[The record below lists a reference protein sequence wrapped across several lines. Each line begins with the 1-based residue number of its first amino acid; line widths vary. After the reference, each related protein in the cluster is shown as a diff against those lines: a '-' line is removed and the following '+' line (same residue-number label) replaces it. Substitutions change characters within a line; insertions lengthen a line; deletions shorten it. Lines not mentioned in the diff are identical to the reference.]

1 MAARVKLR
9 AWLDRTP
16 AAAVALALMRDAT
29 GREVPL
35 EPLRPAR
42 PAPLPAGVTGF
53 WSLQAGAGTS
63 TVAALVAQRSAAAG
77 RPGVLVDLDRWAPS
91 LALRAETSGATVAD
105 ALLHPG
111 GESSLVSRWGATAFL
126 PGSAVLH
133 RSFDGAR
140 VGELVR
146 ALAAERPAVLDLGAG
161 ADALDPAVIDTL
173 GHFCVVAGTRA
184 AQLQAAFCAIPLLRG
199 LGTPIGLVVVG
210 ADAGDARRIA
220 DRLPWP
226 LLAAVPTDPFLADD
240 RFAAR
245 ADTLRAIDAL
255 IRALQ

>member
-1 MAARVKLR
+1 MKLR

-29 GREVPL
+29 GREAPL

-42 PAPLPAGVTGF
+42 PAPLPDAVTGF
-53 WSLQAGAGTS
+53 WSLQAGVGTS
-63 TVAALVAQRSAAAG
+63 TVAALVAQRSGAAG
-77 RPGVLVDLDRWAPS
+77 RPGVLIDLDRWAPS
-91 LALRAETSGATVAD
+91 LALRAETSGATVED

-111 GESSLVSRWGATAFL
+111 GESALLSRWGATAFL
-126 PGSAVLH
+126 PGSVDLH

-140 VGELVR
+140 IAELIR
-146 ALAAERPAVLDLGAG
+146 ALAVKGPAVVDLGAG
-161 ADALDPAVIDTL
+161 ADALDPLVVETVARL
-173 GHFCVVAGTRA
+173 CVVTGPRA

-199 LGTPIGLVVVG
+199 LKTRIGLVVVG
-210 ADAGDARRIA
+210 AEDADARRIA

-226 LLAAVPTDPFLADD
+226 LLSAVPVDPFLAED

-245 ADTLRAIDAL
+245 ADTLRSVDAL
-255 IRALQ
+255 IRAIE

>member
-1 MAARVKLR
+1 MKLR

-29 GREVPL
+29 GREAPF

-77 RPGVLVDLDRWAPS
+77 RPAVLIDLDRWAPS
-91 LALRAETSGATVAD
+91 LALRAESSGATVED

-111 GESSLVSRWGATAFL
+111 GEVGLLSRWGATAVL

-146 ALAAERPAVLDLGAG
+146 ALSADRPAVLDLGAG
-161 ADALDPAVIDTL
+161 ADALDRAVIDTL
-173 GHFCVVAGTRA
+173 SRFCVVAGTRV

-199 LGTPIGLVVVG
+199 LGTPIGLVVIG
-210 ADAGDARRIA
+210 ADDADARRIA
-220 DRLPWP
+220 ERLPWP
-226 LLAAVPTDPFLADD
+226 LVGCVPADPFLADD
-240 RFAAR
+240 RFATR
-245 ADTLRAIDAL
+245 SDTLRAVDAL
-255 IRALQ
+255 IRALP

>member
-1 MAARVKLR
+1 MNLR

-16 AAAVALALMRDAT
+16 AAGVALALMRDAT
-29 GREVPL
+29 GREAPL
-35 EPLRPAR
+35 EPLRRAR

-77 RPGVLVDLDRWAPS
+77 RSGVLIDLDRWAPS
-91 LALRAETSGATVAD
+91 LALRAESSGATVED

-111 GESSLVSRWGATAFL
+111 GEAALVSRWGATAFL
-126 PGSAVLH
+126 PGSVELH

-140 VGELVR
+140 IGELVR

-161 ADALDPAVIDTL
+161 ADAIDPAVIDTL
-173 GHFCVVAGTRA
+173 DRFCVVAGPQV

-199 LGTPIGLVVVG
+199 LGKPISLVVVG
-210 ADAGDARRIA
+210 ADDADARRIA

-226 LLAAVPTDPFLADD
+226 LLGCVPADPFLADD

-245 ADTLRAIDAL
+245 ADTLRAVDAL